1 MKTYYYVFRVGGSTP
16 TARHETI
23 ELAHKESERLASKH
37 PGQSFEILQCIGIS
51 KTVAVETSWIAG
63 IEPPNVSHIC
73 AMNRLVDNTCGVCG
87 KSLFKVF

>member
-16 TARHETI
+16 TVRHETI

-37 PGQSFEILQCIGIS
+37 PGQIFEILQCVGVS

-63 IEPPNVSHIC
+63 IEPPHVC
-73 AMNRLVDNTCGVCG
+73 AMNRLVNNTFGICS
-87 KSLFKVF
+87 KSF